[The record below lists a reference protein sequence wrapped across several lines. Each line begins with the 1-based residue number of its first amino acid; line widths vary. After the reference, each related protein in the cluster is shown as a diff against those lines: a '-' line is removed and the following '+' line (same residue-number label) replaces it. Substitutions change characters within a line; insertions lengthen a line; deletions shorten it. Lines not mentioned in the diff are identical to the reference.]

1 MKEYL
6 ANGTKD
12 NLKILGFYQL
22 IGGIIGLVLGIKM
35 LIYTGEFTGL
45 IFLLVL
51 IIFGLYSYSVYVG
64 LITIKLKEKWLLH
77 SQINQIIQ
85 FFHISLLGYTY
96 FYVSGIGLF
105 LGFDM
110 THSFIFKFNFFIM
123 SECSLAYNLNPEK
136 IIIELNIISFLV
148 LYLINRLE
156 NRIRTD
162 KEIHQRLNDSD
173 SLMI

>member
-1 MKEYL
+1 MKAYL

-12 NLKILGFYQL
+12 ILKILGFYQL

-35 LIYTGEFTGL
+35 LMHTGEFTGPV
-45 IFLLVL
+45 FLFVL
-51 IIFGLYSYSVYVG
+51 LIFGLYSFSVYAG
-64 LITIKLKEKWLLH
+64 LITIKLTEKWLLH

-85 FFHISLLGYTY
+85 FLYISLSGYTY

-110 THSFIFKFNFFIM
+110 THSFIFKIHFFII
-123 SECSLAYNLNPEK
+123 SECNLAYNLNPEK
-136 IIIELNIISFLV
+136 IVIELNIISFLV
-148 LYLINRLE
+148 LYFINRLE

-162 KEIHQRLNDSD
+162 KEIHQRLNDD
-173 SLMI
+173 V